1 MQIFFG
7 ITYLLFFAGV
17 VIASLFIMFH
27 LSRYAINRRLATGMT
42 VLFVVVTSIL
52 LFSNSMLFLSLPI
65 DSLLL
70 PIAL

>member
-1 MQIFFG
+1 MQLFFG

-17 VIASLFIMFH
+17 IIASLFIMFH

-42 VLFVVVTSIL
+42 ALFIVVTAVL

-65 DSLLL
+65 DSLLF

>member
-1 MQIFFG
+1 MQLFFG
-7 ITYLLFFAGV
+7 VAYLVFFAGI

-42 VLFVVVTSIL
+42 LLFVVVTAVL
-52 LFSNSMLFLSLPI
+52 LFSNSMLFLNLPT

-70 PIAL
+70 PITL